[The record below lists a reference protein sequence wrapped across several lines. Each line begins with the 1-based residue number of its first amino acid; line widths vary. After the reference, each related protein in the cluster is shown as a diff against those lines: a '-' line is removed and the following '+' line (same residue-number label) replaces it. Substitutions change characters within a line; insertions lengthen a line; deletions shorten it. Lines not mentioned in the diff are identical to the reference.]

1 VINRFPLLSRFFL
14 LVLLPLLALLGYA
27 WHHLAASITPS
38 AGELKVAGLQQPVQ
52 ISEDAYGTPRIVAN
66 TDRDAYFAL
75 GFKHASDRL
84 WQLELQRRLAQG
96 RLSEVLGAGALGEDI
111 WMRSLGLHEAARKAL
126 AHLDKDTLAG
136 LNAYA
141 EGINAW
147 VAQAPSLPPE
157 FQLLGIKPE
166 PWTAYDSVSWQKV
179 FSLTLSGNI
188 FDEVRRS
195 ALLQKLPPEQLKYFY
210 PYDPVSALAVAQK
223 DTNTPT
229 SELLARSDS
238 LLQWGI
244 GHPFTGS
251 NAWVVSGKYTQSGKP
266 LLANDPHVGL
276 QMPSIWYAAA
286 LKGDKL
292 DVSGMTLVGLPMVIF
307 GQNAQ
312 IAWGGTSLE
321 SDQQDL
327 FIETLSPAH
336 PDQYLDN
343 GQWRAF
349 ETRTEVI
356 KVSPD
361 FPALLNEKL
370 NPVELKVRRTSRG
383 PVISDVRTMMDQV
396 LSLRWSALDDDD
408 RTTDAFFQ
416 LQYASDWASFRQSLS
431 LLKSPGLNFV
441 YADRAGNIGYQAAG
455 MLPKRG
461 RGRAVEGQVASQS
474 AGLIPLIAAAGAD
487 WQGYFPFEAMPSRY
501 NPSEGFIVSA
511 NQQLPSELLPDPALV
526 ISHEW
531 APMARHDRISKLLQ
545 THIASGALFS
555 LEQMG
560 QIQGDR
566 TDLSALA
573 LLPLLQ
579 NHKTSDAQSAAAVAA
594 LANWQGEFSG
604 DSVAATLFTT
614 WTYYLKQELFGSLQD
629 VGWQRPGKENLLGSA
644 VDRMD
649 WFRLSDALASGDW
662 CKPVQANPCAGELQR
677 SLDSALRQLKKITGT
692 DDLQQWRWGELIIT
706 EFIHQPFGRMKGLGL
721 AFNRTLNTAASPNSI
736 NAANLQFDPL
746 RGFRQDFG
754 ASFRQVFELD
764 ERRSHH
770 YLLSTGQSGNV
781 MSTHFDDM
789 LHGFS
794 QNRLAPFAG
803 DLYMKN
809 TSSAPLILVPAHSPA
824 AAVAGV
830 AQ

>member
-1 VINRFPLLSRFFL
+1 MITRFPLLSRFFL
-14 LVLLPLLALLGYA
+14 LVLLPLLALLGYV

-38 AGELKVAGLQQPVQ
+38 EGELKVTGLQQPVQ
-52 ISEDAYGTPRIVAN
+52 ISEDAYGTPHIVAK

-126 AHLDKDTLAG
+126 AFLDKDTIAG

-195 ALLQKLPPEQLKYFY
+195 ALLQKLPPAQLKYFY

-223 DTNTPT
+223 DTSAPA

-238 LLQWGI
+238 LLEWGI

-251 NAWVVSGKYTQSGKP
+251 NAWVVSGKYTQSGRP

-276 QMPSIWYAAA
+276 QMPALWYAAS

-349 ETRTEVI
+349 ETHTEI
-356 KVSPD
+356 IQVSPD

-416 LQYASDWASFRQSLS
+416 LQYAEDWASFRQSLT

-461 RGRAVEGQVASQS
+461 QGKAVEGQVASRS
-474 AGLIPLIAAAGAD
+474 EGLIPLIAAPGAD
-487 WQGYFPFEAMPSRY
+487 WQGYFPFASMPSRY
-501 NPSEGFIVSA
+501 NPPEGYIVSA
-511 NQQLPSELLPDPALV
+511 NQQLPADLLPDPALV

-531 APMARHDRISKLLQ
+531 APKARHDRISQLLQ
-545 THIASGALFS
+545 TQIDSGAPFS
-555 LEQMG
+555 MEQMG

-573 LLPLLQ
+573 LLPRLQ
-579 NHKTSDAQSAAAVAA
+579 ATQTFDPQSAAALTE
-594 LANWQGEFSG
+594 LARWQGEFAA
-604 DSVAATLFTT
+604 DSIGATLFAT
-614 WTYYLKQELFGSLQD
+614 WAYNLKQEVFGNLQQ
-629 VGWQRPGKENLLGSA
+629 VGWQRPGKENLIGSA
-644 VDRMD
+644 IDRMD
-649 WFRLSDALASGDW
+649 WFRLSDALASGEW
-662 CKPVQANPCAGELQR
+662 CQPNQSTLCAGELQR
-677 SLDSALRQLKKITGT
+677 SLASSLKQLEKITGT
-692 DDLQQWRWGELIIT
+692 SDLQKWRWGELITT
-706 EFIHQPFGRMKGLGL
+706 EFIHQPFGRVKGMEGL
-721 AFNRTLNTAASPNSI
+721 FNRKLHTGASPNSI
-736 NAANLQFDPL
+736 NAANMQFDAL
-746 RGFRQDFG
+746 KGFRQDFG
-754 ASFRQVFELD
+754 ASFRQVFDLND
-764 ERRSHH
+764 ERRQS
-770 YLLSTGQSGNV
+770 YLISTGQSGNIA
-781 MSTHFDDM
+781 SPHFDDM
-789 LHGFS
+789 LEPFS
-794 QNRLAPFAG
+794 KNKLAPFVVNQ
-803 DLYMKN
+803 N
-809 TSSAPLILVPAHSPA
+809 TILNLVPSVGARP
-824 AAVAGV
+824 
-830 AQ
+830 